1 MYYWFYWEGNVSR
14 GTIQEKEMDLKKEIR
29 EIQDYPKKGISFK
42 DITTLI
48 KNSEALNFVIDAI
61 VNEFKDKG
69 ITKVVGMEA
78 RGFIFGGAIAS
89 RLNAGFVPV
98 RKRNKL
104 PYKVFTESYQLE
116 YGEDRIEMH
125 IDGLSN
131 NDVVL
136 IHDDLLA
143 TGGTAHAALRMVER
157 FGIGKVYFSFVCDL
171 EFIDTPSKRVLNE
184 YKPHI
189 LVKYS

>member
-1 MYYWFYWEGNVSR
+1 MN
-14 GTIQEKEMDLKKEIR
+14 LKNEIR
-29 EIQDYPKKGISFK
+29 EIQDYPKAGISFK

-48 KNSEALNFVIDAI
+48 KNSEALNYVIDSI

-98 RKRNKL
+98 RKKNKL
-104 PYKVFTESYQLE
+104 PYKVFAESYKLE

-125 IDGLSN
+125 VDSLVNS
-131 NDVVL
+131 DVVL

-157 FGIGKVYFSFVCDL
+157 FGVEKVYFSFVCDL
-171 EFIDTPSKRVLNE
+171 EFIDTPNKRILNE
-184 YKPHI
+184 YKPHV
-189 LVKYS
+189 LVKYSC

>member
-1 MYYWFYWEGNVSR
+1 
-14 GTIQEKEMDLKKEIR
+14 MDLKSQIR
-29 EIQDYPKKGISFK
+29 EIEDYPKEGISFK

-48 KNSEALNFVIDAI
+48 KNKDALNYVIDSI
-61 VNEFKDKG
+61 VNEFKNKR
-69 ITKVVGMEA
+69 ITKVVALEA
-78 RGFIFGGAIAS
+78 RGFIFGGSIAS

-104 PYKVFTESYQLE
+104 PYKVLSETYELE
-116 YGEDRIEMH
+116 YGEDKIEMH
-125 IDGLSN
+125 EDGLSA

-143 TGGTAHAALRMVER
+143 TGGTAYAALRLVER
-157 FGIGKVYFSFVCDL
+157 CGVEKVYFSFVCDL
-171 EFIDTPSKRVLNE
+171 EFIDTPSKRILSQYETHV
-184 YKPHI
+184 

>member
-1 MYYWFYWEGNVSR
+1 
-14 GTIQEKEMDLKKEIR
+14 MDLKKEIR
-29 EIQDYPKKGISFK
+29 EIQDYPKEGISFK

-48 KNSEALNFVIDAI
+48 KNPTALNYVIDSI
-61 VNEFKDKG
+61 VDEFKDKG
-69 ITKVVGMEA
+69 VTKVVGLEA

-104 PYKVFTESYQLE
+104 PYKVLSETYELE
-116 YGEDRIEMH
+116 YGEDKIEMH
-125 IDGLSN
+125 EDALSK

-143 TGGTAHAALRMVER
+143 TGGTALAALRMVER
-157 FGIGKVYFSFVCDL
+157 CEVKKVYFSFVCHL
-171 EFIDTPSKRVLNE
+171 EFIKTPNKQILSRYN
-184 YKPHI
+184 PHV
-189 LVKYS
+189 LVKY

>member
-1 MYYWFYWEGNVSR
+1 
-14 GTIQEKEMDLKKEIR
+14 MDLKSEIR
-29 EIQDYPKKGISFK
+29 EIQDYPKEGISFK

-48 KNSEALNFVIDAI
+48 KNNDALNFVINSI

-69 ITKVVGMEA
+69 ITKVVGLEA

-89 RLNAGFVPV
+89 RLNAGFVPI

-104 PYKVFTESYQLE
+104 PYKVFSETYELE

-125 IDGLSN
+125 QDGLTKD
-131 NDVVL
+131 DVVL

-143 TGGTAHAALRMVER
+143 TGGTAHAALKMVEKC
-157 FGIGKVYFSFVCDL
+157 GVEKVYFSFVCDL
-171 EFIDTPSKRVLNE
+171 EFIDTPNKRILSL
-184 YKPHI
+184 YKPHV
-189 LVKYS
+189 LVKYT